1 MIGTWLYYST
11 RAGIKIASHDSLYN
25 NVGVLSSCEPSPHLT
40 FIVLSGDLYIKP
52 KSRDLSSKV
61 SKRQSLKE
69 LVMDENI
76 SRFQEMVDKG
86 PYYSVEMIK

>member
-1 MIGTWLYYST
+1 MIDTWLYCST
-11 RAGIKIASHDSLYN
+11 HDGIKIASHDSLYN
-25 NVGVLSSCEPSPHLT
+25 NVGVLSSREPSPHLS

-52 KSRDLSSKV
+52 KSRDLSSEV

-69 LVMDENI
+69 LVMDENV

-86 PYYSVEMIK
+86 PCYSVEMIK